1 MRNLEKIFGEERW
14 KEISKLAINPLEV
27 TIYNS
32 ILFKK
37 DGDND
42 PIYLTHTNLPTL
54 LDDEGEI
61 INSKFVYDED
71 YITGDYFWDTIDFT
85 NIVFT
90 DLTPVD
96 VLGDVILITA
106 NEVFE
111 LADVSIDFDE
121 NRLFYDEAVLIN
133 E

>member
-14 KEISKLAINPLEV
+14 KEISKLAINPMEV

-32 ILFKK
+32 IMFKK
-37 DGDND
+37 YGSND

-54 LDDEGEI
+54 IDSEGDVI
-61 INSKFVYDED
+61 DSKYVTDED
-71 YITGDYFWDTIDFT
+71 YIIGDYFWDTIDYT

-90 DLTPVD
+90 DLIQVD
-96 VLGDVILITA
+96 RLGDVILITA

-121 NRLFYDEAVLIN
+121 NRLFYDEAVLVN

>member
-14 KEISKLAINPLEV
+14 KEISKLEINPLEI

-32 ILFKK
+32 IILKK
-37 DGDND
+37 NGDIN

-54 LDDEGEI
+54 VDGEGEI
-61 INSKFVYDED
+61 IDSKFVSDED
-71 YITGDYFWDTIDFT
+71 YVVGDYFWDTIDYT
-85 NIVFT
+85 NIIFT
-90 DLTPVD
+90 DLMPTND
-96 VLGDVILITA
+96 LGDIILITK

-111 LADVSIDFDE
+111 LLNVSIDFDE
-121 NRLFYDEAVLIN
+121 NRIFYDEAVLIN